1 MLRTVSSLIVVA
13 WSTTLWSAAY
23 VPEPTPITKDKPAAK
38 ANANANTNMHPHN
51 LRPKLAM
58 NGNPSSFGV
67 ETKNR
72 QRPVHVEQDCPSP
85 DLVDY
90 VKTTSWNN
98 MEAGISFPIGGDSD
112 ARLYTRYTC
121 DAPKTE
127 PY

>member
-1 MLRTVSSLIVVA
+1 MLRSLSLLLVAA
-13 WSTTLWSAAY
+13 WSTTLWSAVQ
-23 VPEPTPITKDKPAAK
+23 VPVPNT
-38 ANANANTNMHPHN
+38 ANPNSTTGANM
-51 LRPKLAM
+51 RPKLASNSHQP
-58 NGNPSSFGV
+58 NGRNLTTFGV

-72 QRPVHVEQDCPSP
+72 QRPVNVEQDCPSP

-98 MEAGISFPIGGDSD
+98 LEAGVSFPIGEGVD

-121 DAPKTE
+121 QAPKTE